1 MCGPEGVNTMRLET
15 KFAQLRMAVTLGSRF
30 GDWQVCWVGGWSKHR
45 TNYLVMLV
53 KLKR

>member
-1 MCGPEGVNTMRLET
+1 MRLET
-15 KFAQLRMAVTLGSRF
+15 KFAQLPVAVTLGSRF